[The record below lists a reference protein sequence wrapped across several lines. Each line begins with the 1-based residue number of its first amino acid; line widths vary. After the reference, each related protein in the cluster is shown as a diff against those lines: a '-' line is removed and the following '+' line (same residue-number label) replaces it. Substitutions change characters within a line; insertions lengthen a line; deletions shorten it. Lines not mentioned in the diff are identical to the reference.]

1 MILVCLAGILVG
13 CSSEASPALR
23 GAETMNETAV
33 VPQVIESQTAEA
45 SVELDGATSFDSGFV
60 VAAEEATNVES
71 LSAVGNACTSGVVG
85 QVYSM
90 APACLDAC
98 SGSCGALGGAINA
111 YLKQG
116 GSAAAKK
123 YVCSH
128 KSSFYCPV
136 TGSAKGKCAGL
147 ISKAASFGFHLPS
160 SVGALNAECR

>member
-1 MILVCLAGILVG
+1 
-13 CSSEASPALR
+13 
-23 GAETMNETAV
+23 MNETAV

-60 VAAEEATNVES
+60 VAAEEAANVES